1 MVLQDIMDQYDI
13 EEHFDYA
20 FSMYCNFLERE
31 GKWNLCENNVSKN
44 NFRCRMRKVHKGDID
59 KTKEYKKFELWIEK
73 RKVQEQKDAERRA
86 IKLSRVCEEKDKEEL
101 LKRAFRIR
109 QLEEENQSLKDQ
121 LKNEY
126 NLRME
131 LMAKYD
137 SDSD

>member
-86 IKLSRVCEEKDKEEL
+86 IKLSSVCEEKDKEEL

-109 QLEEENQSLKDQ
+109 QLEEEVQSLKDQ

-131 LMAKYD
+131 LMEKYD

>member
-86 IKLSRVCEEKDKEEL
+86 IKLSSVCEEKDKEEL

-109 QLEEENQSLKDQ
+109 QLEEEVQSLKDQ

-126 NLRME
+126 KLRME
-131 LMAKYD
+131 LMEKYD